1 MSEKKSIDD
10 KMLLRAIADMVIQ
23 NPSYAR
29 EIFNDKDDIINI
41 FPELK
46 IISDFLLQSYEDNY
60 RKILE
65 DKINEIPDTETK
77 NIFLIALS
85 SQEK

>member
-10 KMLLRAIADMVIQ
+10 KMLLKAIADMVVQ

-29 EIFNDKDDIINI
+29 EIFNDADDITNI

-46 IISDFLLQSYEDNY
+46 VISDFLLQPSDDNY
-60 RKILE
+60 KEVLE
-65 DKINEIPDTETK
+65 DKIKKIPNTETK
-77 NIFLIALS
+77 KIFLMAIN